1 MPKKIGKTFLSM
13 IVSSND
19 IDICEIPD
27 KLDQNNFI
35 FILNKKIKKI

>member
-19 IDICEIPD
+19 IDICKITD
-27 KLDQNNFI
+27 KSNNNNFI
-35 FILNKKIKKI
+35 FILNKKINKI